1 MKYVFIFLTFF
12 ILANCSKPKSVF
24 VCGDHVCLNK
34 AEAKQ
39 YFEENLSIEVKI
51 IDKKDK
57 KELNLIELNLE
68 NNQNNKKSISLYSK
82 KITDKKLKIL
92 SQEEIIMIKE
102 NINKKKA
109 AKKKSKKIKD
119 KDIPI
124 IKQKIAEK
132 KKKFKQTVKNDEIA
146 NVDIK
151 KNNIV
156 DICTI
161 LEKCS
166 IDEISK
172 YILKK
177 GKTKD
182 FPDITIRK

>member
-12 ILANCSKPKSVF
+12 FLANCSKPKSVF

-34 AEAKQ
+34 AEAEQ

-102 NINKKKA
+102 NINK
-109 AKKKSKKIKD
+109 
-119 KDIPI
+119 DIPI
-124 IKQKIAEK
+124 IKQKIPEK

-161 LEKCS
+161 LENCS